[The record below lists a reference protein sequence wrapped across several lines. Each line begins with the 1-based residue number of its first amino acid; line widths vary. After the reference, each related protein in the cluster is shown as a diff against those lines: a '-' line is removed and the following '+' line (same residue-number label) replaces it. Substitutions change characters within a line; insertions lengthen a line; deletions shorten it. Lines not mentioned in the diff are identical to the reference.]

1 MTSKSQ
7 RTFDVTSDGLLMSI
21 RCTFDVKARDIGVAI
36 SVGIGVAISV
46 DIGVDSS
53 VDGGVDI
60 SVDIGVPIGV
70 VTNADVCAPIAVDS
84 WTLTHIKSFDG
95 GLMVDKG
102 HQILFDVPGF
112 DVHQTIINNTSNYI
126 KHIKPY

>member
-1 MTSKSQ
+1 M
-7 RTFDVTSDGLLMSI
+7 
-21 RCTFDVKARDIGVAI
+21 GVAI

-60 SVDIGVPIGV
+60 SADIGVAIGVSIRVDIGVAIR
-70 VTNADVCAPIAVDS
+70 VDTCTS
-84 WTLTHIKSFDG
+84 KHTKSFDG

-102 HQILFDVPGF
+102 SRKRHLMYLMYPDLMYIKPSSIT
-112 DVHQTIINNTSNYI
+112 HQTTSNTSNRSSVGSYLMLF
-126 KHIKPY
+126 